1 MDALFPCCA
10 GLDVHKANVVACLRT
25 VRADGKV
32 TKEVRTFS
40 TMTCNLRAL
49 ADWLSAEGVTHAA
62 MESTG
67 VYWKPVF
74 HLLEDHFTVWL
85 VNAHHIKQ
93 VPGRKT
99 DVKDCEW
106 IAQLLQHG
114 LLRPSFIPPRWVR
127 QFRDLTRQRAQ
138 LVADKTAV
146 ANRIAKVLEDA
157 NIKLGA
163 VATDILGV
171 SGRLMIQAMI
181 NGQEDPAALAG
192 LARGKLKKKATALEQ
207 ALEGSVTDHHRFQLR
222 RLWEQ
227 LEALEGQILRLDGR
241 ILGLTDQPTREAI
254 ERLITIPG
262 VDRWTAEVLVSELGT
277 DMGVFPTSGH
287 LASWAGI
294 CPGNNRSAG
303 KARSGRT
310 TKGDRWLRRALT
322 QAAWAASHTKETYL
336 SAQYRRL
343 AARRGKKR
351 ALVALGHTI
360 LVIAYHIL
368 KRGTIYE
375 ELGGNYLDRLEPQR
389 MTRQLVRRLEQLGH
403 KVTLEPGQD
412 VA

>member
-1 MDALFPCCA
+1 MDALFPRCA
-10 GLDVHKANVVACLRT
+10 GLDVHKANVVACLRI
-25 VRADGKV
+25 VRPDGRV

-40 TMTCNLRAL
+40 TMTCALREL
-49 ADWLSAEGVTHAA
+49 ADWLSAQGVTHVA

-74 HLLEDHFTVWL
+74 HILEDRFTVWL
-85 VNAHHIKQ
+85 VNAQHIKQ

-114 LLRPSFIPPRWVR
+114 LLRPSFIPPRLVR
-127 QFRDLTRQRAQ
+127 QLRDLTRQRAR
-138 LVADKTAV
+138 LVSDKTAV
-146 ANRIAKVLEDA
+146 ANRVAKVLEDA

-171 SGRLMIQAMI
+171 SGRLMIRAMI
-181 NGQEDPAALAG
+181 AGQEDAGALAG

-207 ALEGSVTDHHRFQLR
+207 ALEGAVTEHHRFQLR
-222 RLWEQ
+222 RLWDQ
-227 LEALEGQILRLDGR
+227 LEAIEGLILQIDGR
-241 ILGLTDQPTREAI
+241 VVGLTDQPTRGAI
-254 ERLITIPG
+254 DRLITIPG
-262 VDRWTAEVLVSELGT
+262 VDRWTAEVLVAELGT
-277 DMGVFPTSGH
+277 DMDVFPTSGH
-287 LASWAGI
+287 LASWAGV

-322 QAAWAASHTKETYL
+322 QAAWAASHTKETSL
-336 SAQYRRL
+336 SARYRRL

-360 LVIAYHIL
+360 LVIVYHIL
-368 KRGTIYE
+368 KRGTIYQ
-375 ELGGNYLDRLEPQR
+375 ELGGNYLDRLEPER
-389 MTRQLVRRLEQLGH
+389 TTRQLVKRLEELGH

-412 VA
+412 AA

>member
-1 MDALFPCCA
+1 MDTLFPRCA
-10 GLDVHKANVVACLRT
+10 GLDVHKADVVACLRA
-25 VRADGKV
+25 VGPGGRA

-40 TMTCNLRAL
+40 TMTGALRQL
-49 ADWLSAEGVTHAA
+49 ADWLAAEAVTHIA

-74 HLLEDHFTVWL
+74 NILEDRFTVWL
-85 VNAHHIKQ
+85 VNAAHIKQ

-99 DVKDCEW
+99 DVKDSEW

-114 LLRPSFIPPRWVR
+114 LLRPSFVPPRPVR
-127 QFRDLTRQRAQ
+127 ERRDLTRQRAR
-138 LVADKTAV
+138 LVSDKTSV

-171 SGRLMIQAMI
+171 SGRLMIEALI
-181 NGQEDPAALAG
+181 GGEEDPTAMASM
-192 LARGKLKKKATALEQ
+192 ARGRLRKKATALQQ
-207 ALEGSVTDHHRFQLR
+207 ALDGAVTEHHRDQLR
-222 RLWEQ
+222 RLWDQ
-227 LEALEGQILRLDGR
+227 LHSLEGLIDRLDGR
-241 ILGLTDQPTREAI
+241 IVERMDPPTLEAI
-254 ERLITIPG
+254 GRLITIPG
-262 VDRWTAEVLVSELGT
+262 IDRWTAEVLVAELGT
-277 DMGVFPTSGH
+277 DMSVFPTSAH
-287 LASWAGI
+287 LASWAGV
-294 CPGNNRSAG
+294 CPGNNRSGG

-351 ALVALGHTI
+351 ALVAVGHTI
-360 LVIAYHIL
+360 LVVVYHIL
-368 KRGTIYE
+368 KDGTRYQE
-375 ELGGNYLDRLEPQR
+375 HGAEYLDRLEPERQ
-389 MTRQLVRRLEQLGH
+389 TRQLVRRLEKLGH
-403 KVTLEPGQD
+403 KVILEPRQD

>member
-1 MDALFPCCA
+1 MDTLFPRCA
-10 GLDVHKANVVACLRT
+10 GLDVHKADVVACLR
-25 VRADGKV
+25 AIGPGGKP
-32 TKEVRTFS
+32 TKQVRTFS
-40 TMTCNLRAL
+40 TMTGSLREL
-49 ADWLSAEGVTHAA
+49 ADWLSAEAVTHVA

-74 HLLEDHFTVWL
+74 NILEDRFTVWL
-85 VNAHHIKQ
+85 VNAAHIKQ

-99 DVKDCEW
+99 DVKDSEW

-114 LLRPSFIPPRWVR
+114 LLRPSFVPPRAVR
-127 QFRDLTRQRAQ
+127 QRRDLTRQRAR
-138 LVADKTAV
+138 LVSDKTSV

-171 SGRLMIQAMI
+171 SGRLMIEALI
-181 NGQEDPAALAG
+181 GGQDDPAAMASM
-192 LARGKLKKKATALEQ
+192 ARGKLRKKATALEQ
-207 ALEGSVTDHHRFQLR
+207 ALEGAVTEHHRDQLR
-222 RLWEQ
+222 RLWDQLHSLEGLIDRLDERIVSQ
-227 LEALEGQILRLDGR
+227 MDRPTLEAIG
-241 ILGLTDQPTREAI
+241 
-254 ERLITIPG
+254 RLITIPG
-262 VDRWTAEVLVSELGT
+262 IDRWTAEVLVSELGT
-277 DMGVFPTSGH
+277 DMSVFPTSAH
-287 LASWAGI
+287 LSSWAGV
-294 CPGNNRSAG
+294 CPGNNRSGG

-351 ALVALGHTI
+351 ALVAVGHTI
-360 LVIAYHIL
+360 LVVVYHVL
-368 KRGTIYE
+368 KDGTSYE
-375 ELGGNYLDRLEPQR
+375 ELGAEYLDRLEPERQ
-389 MTRQLVRRLEQLGH
+389 TRQLVRRLEKLGH
-403 KVTLEPGQD
+403 KVTLEPRRD